1 MNILQCLLTNPYSL
15 FEEILQQH
23 GHRSVSIKESLLG
36 VPMTNKYQAIA
47 KRFIS
52 IFFKCLKLICT
63 IYPIYGYIIV
73 KICNKE
79 YSFLQIQYL
88 FIR

>member
-1 MNILQCLLTNPYSL
+1 MVIGLLKNSCW
-15 FEEILQQH
+15 
-23 GHRSVSIKESLLG
+23 G

-47 KRFIS
+47 KRFIT
-52 IFFKCLKLICT
+52 IFIFLKCLMMRCN
-63 IYPIYGYIIV
+63 IYPIYGYIIL